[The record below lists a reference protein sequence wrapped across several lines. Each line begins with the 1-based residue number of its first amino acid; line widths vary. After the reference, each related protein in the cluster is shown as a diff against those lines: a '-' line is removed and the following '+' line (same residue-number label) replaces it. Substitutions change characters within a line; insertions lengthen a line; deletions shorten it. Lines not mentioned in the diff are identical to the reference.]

1 MHFKFLCQSSLESFR
16 YQSRN
21 CFRVFSPRPQK
32 TMKPLFITALL
43 TVSIFPAQAQHL
55 EKDKVQHIVVSAG
68 LGVVV
73 AAAKPDWTS
82 GDQFL
87 VAMIPGVMKETYDA
101 RKGGTGFSGK
111 DLLADA
117 AGAFAGVQGWR
128 WLVVPKAGGGAEVSW
143 NTKF

>member
-1 MHFKFLCQSSLESFR
+1 
-16 YQSRN
+16 
-21 CFRVFSPRPQK
+21 
-32 TMKPLFITALL
+32 MKPIFIAVLL
-43 TVSIFPAQAQHL
+43 TASICPAQAQHL

-68 LGVVV
+68 FGVVV

-82 GDQFL
+82 SEQFL
-87 VAMIPGVMKETYDA
+87 VAMIPGLMKETYDA
-101 RKGGTGFSGK
+101 RNGGTGFSAK